1 MKEFSIII
9 PVFNSA
15 SCLRDT
21 VQKTI
26 LAIEKFNKTYE
37 IILVDDGSR
46 DNSWEIIKQL
56 KATNSNII
64 GVKLSKNFGQ
74 HNALL
79 CGLNMCCGNY
89 IITLDDDLEQNPEDI
104 SKLYEKLISEN
115 FDLVYGLPIN
125 SQKSFVRT
133 ALTFIYKRSLRTEN
147 KNAGEGSS
155 FRILSKQLRD
165 NLITHSGSLFFIDE
179 IVLWYTDNIG
189 FEKVTFEKSK
199 KLNSGYGYSSLFMLS
214 LKVLSLS
221 STLPLRFVRILGFNI
236 CILSIITGIYFI
248 VRKFIHKVPTGY
260 TSIMV
265 VLLFSTG
272 VISFSLG
279 IIGEYIGNLIALSNN
294 KPLYSVKEKV

>member
-1 MKEFSIII
+1 MKEFSVII

-26 LAIEKFNKTYE
+26 LAIEKFNKAYE

-104 SKLYEKLISEN
+104 SKLYDKLISEN

-125 SQKSFVRT
+125 SQKSFIRT

-199 KLNSGYGYSSLFMLS
+199 KLLYDWNLLMIEL
-214 LKVLSLS
+214 V
-221 STLPLRFVRILGFNI
+221 VWLG
-236 CILSIITGIYFI
+236 T
-248 VRKFIHKVPTGY
+248 R
-260 TSIMV
+260 
-265 VLLFSTG
+265 
-272 VISFSLG
+272 
-279 IIGEYIGNLIALSNN
+279 
-294 KPLYSVKEKV
+294 